1 MRGFDIDRNLP
12 DEIVTAPGVGCD
24 DFQLM
29 TEAGML
35 PQHRRVSNG
44 TTVFR

>member
-12 DEIVTAPGVGCD
+12 EEIVAEPGVGCS

-29 TEAGML
+29 TDADML
-35 PQHRRVSNG
+35 PQHRRLSNG

>member
-12 DEIVTAPGVGCD
+12 EEIVAAPGVGCS

-29 TEAGML
+29 TDADML
-35 PQHRRVSNG
+35 PQHRRLSNG